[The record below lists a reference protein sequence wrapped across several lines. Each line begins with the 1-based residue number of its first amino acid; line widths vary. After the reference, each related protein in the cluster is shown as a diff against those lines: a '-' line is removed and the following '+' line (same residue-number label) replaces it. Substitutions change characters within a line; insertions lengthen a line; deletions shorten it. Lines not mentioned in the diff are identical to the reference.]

1 MTMTPQGYGDQR
13 IPAPL
18 RESFEEMMSTATGS
32 RLAASSA
39 QRRARYILD
48 PTGKLGGSAMS
59 INLLRL
65 AVIGK
70 DTLENT
76 PWLINCLAHE
86 ATHIEQKYISDSFE
100 QEYEAFTTAA
110 QVMTELGLP
119 DPWGWDAPELQ
130 NLSPEQAA
138 RQIMELY
145 PDHPLY
151 GMNPA
156 IPVYQVRGA
165 RELVELVKQGWAL
178 LKAALESPHG

>member
-1 MTMTPQGYGDQR
+1 MTLQR
-13 IPAPL
+13 FVERRVPSQLQEA
-18 RESFEEMMSTATGS
+18 FEEMMSTATGR
-32 RLAASSA
+32 RLAEFSA

-48 PTGKLGGSAMS
+48 PTGKLGGASMS

-65 AVIGK
+65 VVIGK
-70 DTLENT
+70 GSLDNK
-76 PWLINCLAHE
+76 PWLINSLAHE

-100 QEYEAFTTAA
+100 QEYVAFSTAA

-130 NLSPEQAA
+130 NLSPEEAA

-156 IPVYQVRGA
+156 IPVYQVQGPRGLI
-165 RELVELVKQGWAL
+165 ELAKQAWAL
-178 LKAALESPHG
+178 LRAA